1 MAWNGSDIR
10 NTNGTSAAKRPVG
23 GAKKSPSV
31 MRGAFAAFAVV
42 ALAASVFLAARQF
55 LNGGDGSGDAAEPR
69 ERPSQKPTAPRPQTT
84 PATGVEKPVAA
95 PEKSPDAR
103 QAVTGDW
110 QMVNGFK
117 VPKGARLVRN
127 SLTNRRERV
136 FARAS
141 DALIASYLQQPQ
153 GGVMPPPLPMV
164 GNAEKKFLESL
175 ATPIEILDTDSE
187 EVRRLKESV
196 IIAREQIKQRMD
208 EGESFEAILNDH
220 WKLSAENA
228 KIRRDAQR
236 ELDAI
241 YASGDKDGAEKY
253 RRVID
258 IALQQMGVE
267 GLDEPMTHAERK
279 RRRHEENEAREA
291 AAAAE
296 EENGKR
302 KE

>member
-1 MAWNGSDIR
+1 M
-10 NTNGTSAAKRPVG
+10 
-23 GAKKSPSV
+23 
-31 MRGAFAAFAVV
+31 
-42 ALAASVFLAARQF
+42 
-55 LNGGDGSGDAAEPR
+55 
-69 ERPSQKPTAPRPQTT
+69 
-84 PATGVEKPVAA
+84 
-95 PEKSPDAR
+95 
-103 QAVTGDW
+103 
-110 QMVNGFK
+110 
-117 VPKGARLVRN
+117 RN

-136 FARAS
+136 FERAS

-187 EVRRLKESV
+187 EVRRLKEAV

-220 WKLSAENA
+220 WQLSAENA
-228 KIRRDAQR
+228 KIRRDAQK

-241 YASGDKDGAEKY
+241 YASGDKDGAAKY

-258 IALQQMGVE
+258 IALQQMGAE

-296 EENGKR
+296 EEEKNGKR

>member
-10 NTNGTSAAKRPVG
+10 NTNGTSAAKRPVS

-42 ALAASVFLAARQF
+42 ALAAGVFLAARQF
-55 LNGGDGSGDAAEPR
+55 LKGGDGGGDIAEPR
-69 ERPSQKPTAPRPQTT
+69 ESPSQKPAAQRPQTA

-103 QAVTGDW
+103 QAATGDW

-187 EVRRLKESV
+187 EVRRLKEAV

-220 WKLSAENA
+220 WQLSAENA
-228 KIRRDAQR
+228 KIRRDAQK

-241 YASGDKDGAEKY
+241 YASGDKDGAAKY

>member
-1 MAWNGSDIR
+1 MAWNGNNGK

-23 GAKKSPSV
+23 GTRKSPSV
-31 MRGAFAAFAVV
+31 MRGAFAAFVVV

-55 LNGGDGSGDAAEPR
+55 LNGGDGGGDAAEPR
-69 ERPSQKPTAPRPQTT
+69 ERPSQKPTAQRPQTT